1 MGAYDTQYWTNH
13 QDSVICT
20 LKVHPVLSLPE
31 RGLKMANRTDDSKPG
46 ILTKM
51 RIPRTRYQKGR
62 FWGSVLVGL
71 TLVMSLFS
79 NVRST
84 EFSAEPVAYAVFP
97 VIVLFGTV
105 HTISYLP
112 LKRKISK
119 VFVWIGLG
127 LVAIIAFG
135 MSGFHIYEQ
144 ALRNGQPW
152 YVAIPYPFVVDFP
165 SVVGM
170 LILAMKD
177 TTQKVIEKAPVVA
190 KATTVAKATKAAV
203 PAKTTPARANGTAK
217 TNLAKTTTAAKSVKP
232 KEIATMFMA
241 PVIDTEVVN

>member
-1 MGAYDTQYWTNH
+1 
-13 QDSVICT
+13 
-20 LKVHPVLSLPE
+20 
-31 RGLKMANRTDDSKPG
+31 MANRTDETKSG
-46 ILTKM
+46 ILTRM

-62 FWGSVLVGL
+62 FWGAVLVAL
-71 TLVMSLFS
+71 TMIMSLFS

-84 EFSAEPVAYAVFP
+84 QFSAEPVAYAVFP

-112 LKRKISK
+112 LKRRVSK
-119 VFVWIGLG
+119 AFVWIGLG

-135 MSGFHIYEQ
+135 MSGYHIYEQ

-170 LILAMKD
+170 LILAIKD
-177 TTQKVIEKAPVVA
+177 TTQKVTEKVPV
-190 KATTVAKATKAAV
+190 VAKATKAAV
-203 PAKTTPARANGTAK
+203 PAKTTSARANGTKAATVAK
-217 TNLAKTTTAAKSVKP
+217 ATTPAKSVKP
-232 KEIATMFMA
+232 KAN
-241 PVIDTEVVN
+241 VIMPTFSAVDA

>member
-1 MGAYDTQYWTNH
+1 MD
-13 QDSVICT
+13 
-20 LKVHPVLSLPE
+20 LL
-31 RGLKMANRTDDSKPG
+31 
-46 ILTKM
+46 

-71 TLVMSLFS
+71 TLVMSIFS

-84 EFSAEPVAYAVFP
+84 ALSAEPVAYAVFP
-97 VIVLFGTV
+97 VIVLFGTI

-112 LKRKISK
+112 LKRWLSK

-135 MSGFHIYEQ
+135 MSGYHIYEQ

-152 YVAIPYPFVVDFP
+152 YIAKPYPFVVDFP
-165 SVVGM
+165 SIVGM

-177 TTQKVIEKAPVVA
+177 TTQKVVEKVPSVA
-190 KATTVAKATKAAV
+190 KATTVPVPAKTPAKRTTATKAATPV
-203 PAKTTPARANGTAK
+203 KTATPKKPAVTP
-217 TNLAKTTTAAKSVKP
+217 KP
-232 KEIATMFMA
+232 AIATIPTFSA
-241 PVIDTEVVN
+241 VEA